1 MGDSFVA
8 KKRLRKRPQRTCV
21 GCRHVMPKRELT
33 RVVRRPDGEVTIDP
47 TGKVSGRG
55 AYLCSNR
62 KCWSEALRRRAL
74 ERALKVTLTA
84 QQCEAIE
91 AYASRLSGVN
101 SEGA

>member
-1 MGDSFVA
+1 MA
-8 KKRLRKRPQRTCV
+8 KRRARRQPQRTCV

-33 RVVRRPDGEVTIDP
+33 RIVRKPDGEVAIDS

-62 KCWSEALRRRAL
+62 KCWIEALKHRSL
-74 ERALKVTLTA
+74 ERALNVALTA
-84 QQCEAIE
+84 QQHQAIE
-91 AYASRLSGVN
+91 AYASQLPDVN